1 MIFRER
7 FETIR
12 PLEEMEVALVRAS
25 AQDPALVTPPEEA
38 VVRTALSLARLYKV
52 PHRGREVGVG
62 ALLEPFRNEVK
73 RRLEP
78 VLLNGKPVRREALA
92 PHLGWLKEE
101 SLLRR
106 EAVVK
111 RTENLVPAE
120 AIYREIREKA
130 LVLVAGGGGGS
141 GYVYLGVMATLD
153 ELGLRPALMAATSI
167 GAVLC
172 LFRARM
178 KRFDQTEMVNI
189 VRGLS
194 WKKLFRAISMDSRYG
209 LPAALR
215 LFLRAGIGR
224 YFHAGAEPDGAGHG
238 QGLRLSDLPVPMLI
252 PVSGI
257 RRGMLPHPVEFYE
270 GLLSVS
276 ARSLFEP
283 TLVARKVQGAMGT
296 VAEFFTRPE
305 MMERLVLGDD
315 EGTHDFDALDAA
327 GFSSALPGVIHYDV
341 PRESERM
348 ASLLDGLF
356 ESRGLLRLVDG
367 GLTDNL
373 PAKAAWRAVH
383 RGRIGTRNA
392 FVLALNGFAPKLT
405 TPLWLP
411 LQRLAALTVAPNRP
425 YAHLVKDFKRTL
437 SPLELVPSVDLVG
450 RAMELGRRQ
459 IQDEMPFI
467 CRMLAPLPH
476 LMA

>member
-1 MIFRER
+1 MIFQER

-12 PLEEMEVALVRAS
+12 PLEEMEVALVRAA
-25 AQDPALVTPPEEA
+25 AQDPALLTPPEEA

-52 PHRGREVGVG
+52 QHQGREVGVG
-62 ALLEPFRNEVK
+62 AFLQPFRNEVK

-92 PHLGWLKEE
+92 PLLPWLKEE
-101 SLLRR
+101 ALLRR

-120 AIYREIREKA
+120 AIYKEIREKA

-141 GYVYLGVMATLD
+141 GYVYLGVMACLD

-178 KRFDQTEMVNI
+178 ERFDQTEMVNI

-194 WKKLFRAISMDSRYG
+194 WKKLFRAISMESRYG

-224 YFHAGAEPDGAGHG
+224 YFHKAGEPDGP
-238 QGLRLSDLPVPMLI
+238 GLRLNELPVPMLI

-270 GLLSVS
+270 GLLNVS

-283 TLVARKVQGAMGT
+283 TRVARKVQEAMGA
-296 VAEFFTRPE
+296 VAELFTRPE
-305 MMERLVLGDD
+305 VMERLVLGDD
-315 EGTHDFDALDAA
+315 EGTQDFDALDAA

-373 PAKAAWRAVH
+373 PARAAWRAVH

-392 FVLALNGFAPKLT
+392 FVLGLNGFASKLT

-411 LQRLAALTVAPNRP
+411 LQRLAELTVAPNRP

-450 RAMELGRRQ
+450 RAMDLGRRQ
-459 IQDEMPFI
+459 IQDELPFI

>member
-1 MIFRER
+1 MNLQER
-7 FETIR
+7 FEAVR
-12 PLEEMEVALVRAS
+12 PLEQMEVSLVRAS
-25 AQDPALVTPPEEA
+25 AEDPALVTAHEEA
-38 VVRTALSLARLYKV
+38 VVRTALSVARLDALG
-52 PHRGREVGVG
+52 HQGRQVEVGS
-62 ALLEPFRNEVK
+62 LLAPFREEVK
-73 RRLEP
+73 KRLGP
-78 VLLNGKPVRREALA
+78 LLLNGKPVKRDLLA
-92 PHLGWLKEE
+92 PHLPWLKAEG
-101 SLLRR
+101 LARR
-106 EAVVK
+106 EAVVAWAQDV
-111 RTENLVPAE
+111 VPAE
-120 AIYREIREKA
+120 AIYKEIREKA
-130 LVLVAGGGGGS
+130 LVLVAGGGGGT
-141 GYVYLGVMATLD
+141 GYVYLGVMSALD
-153 ELGLRPALMAATSI
+153 EFGLRPKLMAATSI

-178 KRFDQTEMVNI
+178 ERFDQTEMVNI

-194 WKKLFRAISMDSRYG
+194 WKKLFRLISMESRYG

-224 YFHAGAEPDGAGHG
+224 YFHPPGEPSGR
-238 QGLRLSDLPVPMLI
+238 GLRLSDLPVPMLI

-270 GLLSVS
+270 GLLNVS
-276 ARSLFEP
+276 PRVLLQPA
-283 TLVARKVQGAMGT
+283 TVARRVQGAMGAL
-296 VAEFFTRPE
+296 AEFFTRPE
-305 MMERLVLGDD
+305 MMVRLVLGED
-315 EGTHDFDALDAA
+315 EGTADFDALDAA

-348 ASLLDGLF
+348 TSLLDGLF

-373 PAKAAWRAVH
+373 PARAAWRAVH
-383 RGRIGTRNA
+383 NGRIGTRNA

-411 LQRLAALTVAPNRP
+411 LQRLAALTVDPNRP

-450 RAMELGRRQ
+450 QALELGRRQ

-476 LMA
+476 VAA

>member
-1 MIFRER
+1 MIFQER

-25 AQDPALVTPPEEA
+25 ARDPALVTPPEEA
-38 VVRTALSLARLYKV
+38 AVRTALSLARLYKV
-52 PHRGREVGVG
+52 SHRGREVGVG
-62 ALLEPFRNEVK
+62 AFLEPFRREVR

-78 VLLNGKPVRREALA
+78 VLLDGQPIRREALA
-92 PHLGWLKEE
+92 PQLPWLKEE
-101 SLLRR
+101 TLLRR
-106 EAVVK
+106 EALVK
-111 RTENLVPAE
+111 RTADLLPAE

-130 LVLVAGGGGGS
+130 LVLVAGGGGGT
-141 GYVYLGVMATLD
+141 GYVYLGVMAAL
-153 ELGLRPALMAATSI
+153 EEFGLRPRLMAATSI
-167 GAVLC
+167 GAILC
-172 LFRARM
+172 LFRARAE
-178 KRFDQTEMVNI
+178 RFDQTEIVNI

-194 WKKLFRAISMDSRYG
+194 WRKLFRAISMDSRYG

-224 YFHAGAEPDGAGHG
+224 YFSAGEANGR
-238 QGLRLSDLPVPMLI
+238 GLRLSDLAVPMLI

-270 GLLSVS
+270 GLLNVS
-276 ARSLFEP
+276 ARSLFDP
-283 TLVARKVQGAMGT
+283 AAVARKVQDAVST
-296 VAEFFTRPE
+296 LAEFFSRPE
-305 MMERLVLGDD
+305 MMLRIALGEDD
-315 EGTHDFDALDAA
+315 ATREFDALDAA

-348 ASLLDGLF
+348 SSLLDELF
-356 ESRGLLRLVDG
+356 QSRGLFRLVDG

-373 PAKAAWRAVH
+373 PARAAWRAVH
-383 RGRIGTRNA
+383 HGRIGTRNA
-392 FVLALNGFAPKLT
+392 FILALNGFSPKLT

-411 LQRLAALTVAPNRP
+411 LERLAALTVAPNRP

-450 RAMELGRRQ
+450 QALTLGRRQ
-459 IQDEMPFI
+459 IQDELPFI
-467 CRMLAPLPH
+467 CRMLAPLPQ
-476 LMA
+476 LVA

>member
-1 MIFRER
+1 MNLQER
-7 FETIR
+7 FEALR
-12 PLEEMEVALVRAS
+12 PLEQMEVSLVRAS
-25 AQDPALVTPPEEA
+25 AEDPALVTAHEEA
-38 VVRTALSLARLYKV
+38 VARTALSVARLDALS
-52 PHRGREVGVG
+52 HQGRQVEVGS
-62 ALLEPFRNEVK
+62 LLAPFREELK
-73 RRLEP
+73 KRLEP
-78 VLLNGKPVRREALA
+78 VLLNGKPVRRESLA
-92 PHLGWLKEE
+92 PHLPWLKAEG
-101 SLLRR
+101 LARR
-106 EAVVK
+106 EAVVAWA
-111 RTENLVPAE
+111 RDVVPAE
-120 AIYREIREKA
+120 AIYKEIREKA
-130 LVLVAGGGGGS
+130 LVLVAGGGGGT
-141 GYVYLGVMATLD
+141 GYVYLGVMSALD
-153 ELGLRPALMAATSI
+153 ELGFRPRLMAATSI
-167 GAVLC
+167 GAILC
-172 LFRARM
+172 LFRARAE
-178 KRFDQTEMVNI
+178 RFDQTEMVNI

-194 WKKLFRAISMDSRYG
+194 WKKLFRLISMESRYG

-224 YFHAGAEPDGAGHG
+224 YFHAGGEPSGR
-238 QGLRLSDLPVPMLI
+238 GLRLSDLPVPTLI

-270 GLLSVS
+270 GLLKLSP
-276 ARSLFEP
+276 RSLLQP
-283 TLVARKVQGAMGT
+283 AAVARRLQGAMGAL
-296 VAEFFTRPE
+296 AEFFTRPE
-305 MMERLVLGDD
+305 IMVHLVLGED
-315 EGTHDFDALDAA
+315 EGTADFDALDAA
-327 GFSSALPGVIHYDV
+327 GFSSALPGVIHYDI

-383 RGRIGTRNA
+383 GGRIGTRNA

-411 LQRLAALTVAPNRP
+411 LQRLAALTVDPNRP

-437 SPLELVPSVDLVG
+437 SPLDLVPSVDLVG
-450 RAMELGRRQ
+450 QAMELGRRQ

-476 LMA
+476 VAA

>member
-1 MIFRER
+1 MRLQQR
-7 FETIR
+7 FEVIR

-25 AQDPALVTPPEEA
+25 ARDPALVTPPEET
-38 VVRTALSLARLYKV
+38 VVRTALSLARLYRV
-52 PHRGREVGVG
+52 PHQGREVGVG
-62 ALLEPFRNEVK
+62 AFLEPFRNEVR

-78 VLLNGKPVRREALA
+78 LLLDGRPVRRDALA
-92 PHLGWLKEE
+92 PLLPWLKEE
-101 SLLRR
+101 TLRR
-106 EAVVK
+106 RDALVK
-111 RTENLVPAE
+111 RTVDRLPPE
-120 AIYREIREKA
+120 AIDKEIREKA
-130 LVLVAGGGGGS
+130 LVLVAGGGGGT
-141 GYVYLGVMATLD
+141 GYVYLGVMSTLD
-153 ELGLRPALMAATSI
+153 EFGLRPKLMAATSI
-167 GAVLC
+167 GAILC

-178 KRFDQTEMVNI
+178 ERFDHTEMVNI

-194 WKKLFRAISMDSRYG
+194 WRKLFRVISMDSRYG

-224 YFHAGAEPDGAGHG
+224 YFSAGEADG
-238 QGLRLSDLPVPMLI
+238 QGLRLKDLPVPMLI

-270 GLLSVS
+270 GLLNLS
-276 ARSLFEP
+276 ARSFFEP
-283 TLVARKVQGAMGT
+283 AAVARKVQEAMGA
-296 VAEFFTRPE
+296 VAELFLRPE
-305 MMERLVLGDD
+305 IMMKLTLGEDD
-315 EGTHDFDALDAA
+315 ATGEFDALDAA

-341 PRESERM
+341 LKENGRM
-348 ASLLDGLF
+348 SQLLDHLF
-356 ESRGLLRLVDG
+356 ESRGLLRLIDG

-383 RGRIGTRNA
+383 KGRIGTRNA
-392 FVLALNGFAPKLT
+392 FILALNGFSPKLT

-411 LQRLAALTVAPNRP
+411 LQRLAALTAAPNRP

-450 RAMELGRRQ
+450 RAMELGRQQ

-467 CRMLAPLPH
+467 CRMLAPLPR